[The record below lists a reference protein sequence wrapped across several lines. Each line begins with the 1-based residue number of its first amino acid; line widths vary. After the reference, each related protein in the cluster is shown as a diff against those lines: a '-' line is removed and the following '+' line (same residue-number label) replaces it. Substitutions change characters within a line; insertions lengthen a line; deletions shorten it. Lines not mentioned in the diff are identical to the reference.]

1 MADTTSEMFEHPELL
16 AVRNFGIAP
25 DEIAKF
31 QVLCLPENVR
41 QASSRDELVDAG
53 DALDLAKRLRE
64 AGVDTATS
72 YELTPEAKTIERRG
86 GDLWF
91 GVVWVLS
98 SVALPFFISVLA
110 NMVTGWRTSKAGSRT
125 GGKAPEAHIKLRLKR
140 GENVVN
146 IDYSG
151 DGETLVDV
159 LQALKRD
166 EGKKP

>member
-1 MADTTSEMFEHPELL
+1 MADGRLDLFEHPELRAL
-16 AVRNFGIAP
+16 RNFGVAP
-25 DEIAKF
+25 DLIETY
-31 QVLCLPENVR
+31 QVLCIPENVR
-41 QASSRDELVDAG
+41 EASTRGELVDAG
-53 DALDLAKRLRE
+53 NALDLVKALRE
-64 AGVDTATS
+64 AGVDTAAS

-91 GVVWVLS
+91 GIVWVLG

-110 NMVTGWRTSKAGSRT
+110 NMVTGWRSSKPGSATS
-125 GGKAPEAHIKLRLKR
+125 GKAPTAHIKLRLKR

-166 EGKKP
+166 QGKQ